1 MKRGT
6 LHKMINTLMI
16 NTLWNLWTATE
27 VKIGC
32 LFHWKEANT

>member
-6 LHKMINTLMI
+6 LHKMI

-27 VKIGC
+27 VKIG
-32 LFHWKEANT
+32 WKEANT